1 MTTVWLTLLFG
12 KKLWILFPPDIDQ
25 SLLFLDEEL
34 SAYDWITQ
42 HFQDLKSKMTVCM
55 QRPGETIYV
64 PTGWLHVGLFI
75 FLYFFAEKLQ
85 VLNVETSVALSENVL
100 NARNYDKV
108 LSSLDEEVVNAL
120 EKINL

>member
-1 MTTVWLTLLFG
+1 
-12 KKLWILFPPDIDQ
+12 
-25 SLLFLDEEL
+25 
-34 SAYDWITQ
+34 
-42 HFQDLKSKMTVCM
+42 M